1 MKLKSKITAIC
12 FGLVSFAVT
21 AQNNSELKLRY
32 NKPAAI
38 WNEALPL
45 GNGRLGAMVFGDPS
59 IERLQLN
66 EETIWAGSP
75 NSNAHTKS
83 IEALPKVRQLV
94 FEGKF
99 KEAQDLATRDIM
111 SQTNDGMPYQT
122 FGSVYISFNG
132 HNDYKNY
139 YRDLDI
145 ANATAS
151 VQYEVDGVI
160 YKREVLTAFSDQV
173 IAVKLSASKAGKIT
187 CNVMMNSPID
197 KTTSFSEN
205 SEIVMTGTGTNFEGV
220 KGKVKFEGRLAV
232 QTQGGKVT
240 SKNGV
245 LSINGADEA
254 TLYISI
260 ATNFVDYK
268 TLDENQTPKCKSYLE
283 KALPKSFETIK
294 KDHVAFYQ
302 KYFNRVSLD
311 LGSNDNI
318 KKPTDERIR
327 DFKKE
332 FDPQLAAMYFQFGRY
347 LLISSS
353 QPGGQPA
360 NLQGIWNDMVSPP
373 WDSKYTTN
381 INAEMNYWPA
391 EVTNLSEMHEPFIQ
405 MAKELSVTGAETA
418 KMMYNASGWVL
429 HHNTDIW
436 RVTAPVDSAA
446 SGMWPTGGAWVCQ
459 DLWERYLYSGDKK
472 YLTEIYPIMKGAA
485 DFFLDF
491 MIMDPNTGYLV
502 VVPSSSPENT
512 HAGEDGKSTIASGT
526 TMDNQLVFDLFSNVI
541 KASKLV
547 APDENYTKKLS
558 EALAKMPPMK
568 VGKHSQLQEWQD
580 DWDNPKDNHR
590 HVSHLYGLF
599 PSNQISPIKTPELFE
614 AAKQSLIYRT
624 DESTGW
630 SMGWKVNLWARLL
643 DGNHAYKL
651 IQDQL
656 HLVTADQRKGG
667 GTYPNM
673 LDAHQPFQIDGNF
686 GCTAGI
692 AEMLMQSQED
702 AIHLLPALPTV
713 WKDGSIKGLVTRG
726 GFVINMIW
734 KNNKVYMV
742 QIHSKIGGNCRLR
755 LENTL
760 TTEHFTYVSND
771 GRQASSP
778 QLLGVLPYHV
788 YKSRPEKGI
797 NIKKAKGK
805 NPNPLFY
812 DVKVKKPIVSKEAK
826 LPKVQLPKY
835 NEYDVEM
842 KAGETFTFYGN

>member
-1 MKLKSKITAIC
+1 MKLRSKITAIC
-12 FGLVSFAVT
+12 LAIVSFVAN
-21 AQNNSELKLRY
+21 AQNNSELKLWY
-32 NKPAAI
+32 DKPAAI

-75 NSNAHTKS
+75 NTNAHTKS
-83 IEALPKVRQLV
+83 IEALAIVRKLV
-94 FEGKF
+94 FEGKY

-151 VQYEVDGVI
+151 VQYEVDGVT
-160 YKREVLTAFSDQV
+160 YKREVLTSFSDQV
-173 IAVKLSASKAGKIT
+173 IAVKLSASKAGKIS

-197 KTTSFSEN
+197 KTISFSDN
-205 SEIVMTGTGTNFEGV
+205 NEIVMTGTGTNFEGV

-232 QTQGGKVT
+232 QNKGGKVT

-245 LSINGADEA
+245 LSIDGADEA

-268 TLDENQTPKCKSYLE
+268 TLDENQEQKCKRFLE
-283 KALPKSFETIK
+283 AALAKNFDNIK
-294 KDHVAFYQ
+294 TAHVAYYQ
-302 KYFNRVSLD
+302 KFFNRVSLD

-327 DFKKE
+327 DFKNE

-405 MAKELSVTGAETA
+405 MAKELSVTGTETA
-418 KMMYNASGWVL
+418 KTMYNASGWVL

-436 RVTAPVDSAA
+436 RVTAPVDQAA

-459 DLWERYLYSGDKK
+459 DLWERYLYTGDKK
-472 YLTEIYPIMKGAA
+472 YLTEIYPVMKGAA
-485 DFFLDF
+485 QFFLDF

-502 VVPSSSPENT
+502 VVPSSSPENV
-512 HAGEDGKSTIASGT
+512 HAGEDGNSTIASGT
-526 TMDNQLVFDLFSNVI
+526 TMDNQLVFDLFTNVI
-541 KASKLV
+541 RATDIVSGDV
-547 APDENYTKKLS
+547 AFAKKVK

-568 VGKHSQLQEWQD
+568 VGKYNQLQEWQE

-599 PSNQISPIKTPELFE
+599 PSNQISVFRTPELFE

-656 HLVTADQRKGG
+656 HLVTQEQRKGG

-692 AEMLMQSQED
+692 AEMLIQSQEG
-702 AIHLLPALPTV
+702 AIQLLPALPTV
-713 WKDGSIKGLVTRG
+713 WKDGNVKGLVARG
-726 GFVINMIW
+726 GFVIDMEW
-734 KNNKVYMV
+734 KNNKVSTFKVY
-742 QIHSKIGGNCRLR
+742 SKIGGNCRLK

-760 TTEHFTYVSND
+760 KAD
-771 GRQASSP
+771 
-778 QLLGVLPYHV
+778 
-788 YKSRPEKGI
+788 KGI
-797 NIKKAKGK
+797 DVKKAKGK

-812 DVKVKKPIVSKEAK
+812 EVEVKKPIISKEAK
-826 LPKVQLPKY
+826 LPKVQLAVY

-842 KAGETFTFYGN
+842 KAGQTYTFYGN

>member
-1 MKLKSKITAIC
+1 MKFKNKIIA
-12 FGLVSFAVT
+12 FLGVSLFVLQNTT
-21 AQNNSELKLRY
+21 AQNNTDLKLWY
-32 NKPAAI
+32 AKPATI

-45 GNGRLGAMVFGDPS
+45 GNGRLGAMVFGDPAV
-59 IERLQLN
+59 ERLQLN

-75 NSNAHTKS
+75 NTNAHTKS
-83 IEALPKVRQLV
+83 IEALPKVRKLV

-99 KEAQDLATRDIM
+99 DEAQTLATQDIM

-122 FGSVYISFNG
+122 FGSAYISFPG
-132 HNDYKNY
+132 HQKYTNY

-145 ANATAS
+145 ENATAK
-151 VQYEVDGVI
+151 VKYTVNGVEFT
-160 YKREVLTAFSDQV
+160 REILTSFSDQV
-173 IAVKLSASKAGKIT
+173 IVVKLSASQPGQIT
-187 CNVMMNSPID
+187 ANVFMNSPID
-197 KTTSFSEN
+197 KTVPSTEGNQIILSG
-205 SEIVMTGTGTNFEGV
+205 VGTNFEGV
-220 KGKVKFEGRLAV
+220 KGKVKFQGRIEAKNK
-232 QTQGGKVT
+232 GGEV
-240 SKNGV
+240 SASNGI
-245 LSINGADEA
+245 LSINKANEV

-260 ATNFVDYK
+260 ATNFKNYQDI
-268 TLDENQTPKCKSYLE
+268 TEDEVAKSKSYLE
-283 KALPKSFETIK
+283 KAISKDFETIK
-294 KDHVAFYQ
+294 KAHVAYYQ
-302 KYFNRVSLD
+302 KFFNRVALD
-311 LGSNDNI
+311 LGSNDAI
-318 KKPTDERIR
+318 KKPTNERIR

-332 FDPQLAAMYFQFGRY
+332 FDPQLASLYFQFGRY
-347 LLISSS
+347 LLISCS

-360 NLQGIWNDMVSPP
+360 NLQGIWNDMITPP

-418 KMMYNASGWVL
+418 KTMYNASGWVL

-446 SGMWPTGGAWVCQ
+446 SGMWMTGGAWVCQ
-459 DLWERYLYSGDKK
+459 DLWERYLYTGDIN
-472 YLTEIYPIMKGAA
+472 YLKEIYPVIKGAA

-491 MIMDPNTGYLV
+491 MITDPNTGYLV

-512 HAGEDGKSTIASGT
+512 HAGGTGKATIASGT

-558 EALAKMPPMK
+558 DALAKMPPMK
-568 VGKHSQLQEWQD
+568 IGKHSQLQEWQD

-614 AAKQSLIYRT
+614 GAKQSLIYRT

-726 GFVINMIW
+726 GFVIDMTW
-734 KNNKVYMV
+734 KNNKVSTLKVY
-742 QIHSKIGGNCRLR
+742 SKLGGNCRLK

-760 TTEHFTYVSND
+760 KAD
-771 GRQASSP
+771 
-778 QLLGVLPYHV
+778 
-788 YKSRPEKGI
+788 KGI
-797 NIKKAKGK
+797 MLKKAKGK

-812 DVKVKKPIVSKEAK
+812 DVEVKKPIISKEAK

-842 KAGETFTFYGN
+842 KAGQTYSFSAN

>member
-1 MKLKSKITAIC
+1 MNLKNKIQKISL
-12 FGLVSFAVT
+12 GVLIVLGSQNVL
-21 AQNNSELKLRY
+21 AQSNTELKLWY
-32 NKPAAI
+32 DKPATI

-45 GNGRLGAMVFGDPS
+45 GNGRLGAMVFGDPAV
-59 IERLQLN
+59 ERLQLN

-99 KEAQDLATRDIM
+99 GEAQALATQDIM

-122 FGSVYISFNG
+122 FGSAYISFPG
-132 HNDYKNY
+132 HQKYTNY

-145 ANATAS
+145 ENATAK
-151 VQYEVDGVI
+151 VKYTVNGVEFT
-160 YKREVLTAFSDQV
+160 REILTSFSDQV
-173 IAVKLSASKAGKIT
+173 IVVKLSASQPGQIT
-187 CNVMMNSPID
+187 ANVFMNSPID
-197 KTTSFSEN
+197 KTVPSTEGNQILLSG
-205 SEIVMTGTGTNFEGV
+205 VGTNFENV
-220 KGKVKFEGRLAV
+220 KGKVKFQGRIEAKNK
-232 QTQGGKVT
+232 GGEV
-240 SKNGV
+240 SASNGI
-245 LSINGADEA
+245 LSINKADEV

-260 ATNFVDYK
+260 ATNFKNYQDI
-268 TLDENQTPKCKSYLE
+268 TEDEVAKSKSFLE
-283 KALPKSFETIK
+283 KALPKSFDEIK
-294 KDHVAFYQ
+294 KAHVAYYQ
-302 KYFNRVSLD
+302 KFFNRVALD
-311 LGSNDNI
+311 LGSNDAI
-318 KKPTDERIR
+318 KKPTNERIR
-327 DFKKE
+327 DFKTQ
-332 FDPQLAAMYFQFGRY
+332 FDPQLASLYFQFGRY

-360 NLQGIWNDMVSPP
+360 NLQGIWNDMVTPP

-391 EVTNLSEMHEPFIQ
+391 ELTNLSEMHEPFIQ
-405 MAKELSVTGAETA
+405 MAKELSVTGAATA
-418 KMMYNASGWVL
+418 KTMYNANGWVL

-436 RVTAPVDSAA
+436 RVTAPVDQAA
-446 SGMWPTGGAWVCQ
+446 SGMWPTGGAWICQ
-459 DLWERYLYSGDKK
+459 DLWERYLYTGDKK
-472 YLTEIYPIMKGAA
+472 YLSEIYPIMKGAA
-485 DFFLDF
+485 QFFLDF

-512 HAGEDGKSTIASGT
+512 HAAEDGKSTIASGT
-526 TMDNQLVFDLFSNVI
+526 TMDNQLVFDLFTHVME
-541 KASKLV
+541 ASALV
-547 APDENYTKKLS
+547 SPDANFTKELK

-568 VGKHSQLQEWQD
+568 IGKHNQLQEWQE
-580 DWDNPKDNHR
+580 DWDDPKDNHR

-599 PSNQISPIKTPELFE
+599 PSNQISPMKTPELFE

-713 WKDGSIKGLVTRG
+713 WAAGSIKGLVTRG
-726 GFVINMIW
+726 GFVIDMTW
-734 KNNKVYMV
+734 KNNKVSTLKVY
-742 QIHSKIGGNCRLR
+742 SKLGGNCRLK

-760 TTEHFTYVSND
+760 KAD
-771 GRQASSP
+771 
-778 QLLGVLPYHV
+778 
-788 YKSRPEKGI
+788 KGI
-797 NIKKAKGK
+797 TLKKAKGK

-812 DVKVKKPIVSKEAK
+812 DVEVKKPIISKEAK

-835 NEYDVEM
+835 NEYDLEM
-842 KAGETFTFYGN
+842 KAGQTYSFSAN

>member
-1 MKLKSKITAIC
+1 VAKKKYTMKLKIKITAIC
-12 FGLVSFAVT
+12 LGIFSITAT
-21 AQNNSELKLRY
+21 AQNDLKLWY
-32 NKPAAI
+32 DKPASI

-45 GNGRLGAMVFGDPS
+45 GNGRLGAMVFGDPAV
-59 IERLQLN
+59 ERLQLN

-83 IEALPKVRQLV
+83 IEALPKVRQLI

-99 KEAQDLATRDIM
+99 DEAQDLATKDIM

-132 HNDYKNY
+132 HQKYTDY

-145 ANATAS
+145 SNATAK
-151 VQYEVDGVI
+151 VKYKVNGVEFT
-160 YKREVLTAFSDQV
+160 REILTAFSDQV
-173 IAVKLSASKAGKIT
+173 IVVKLSASQPGQIT
-187 CNVMMNSPID
+187 CNVFMNSPID
-197 KTTSFSEN
+197 KTVTSTEGNQIILS
-205 SEIVMTGTGTNFEGV
+205 GTGTNFENV
-220 KGKVKFEGRLAV
+220 KGKVKFQGRLTAKNK
-232 QTQGGKVT
+232 GGEIDA
-240 SKNGV
+240 SNGV
-245 LSINGADEA
+245 LSINKADEVI
-254 TLYISI
+254 LYISI
-260 ATNFVDYK
+260 ATNFKNYKDISGDEIAKSKDYLAKAEIKDFENIKKAHVDY
-268 TLDENQTPKCKSYLE
+268 
-283 KALPKSFETIK
+283 
-294 KDHVAFYQ
+294 YQ
-302 KYFNRVSLD
+302 KFFNRVALD
-311 LGSNDNI
+311 LGSNELV
-318 KKPTDERIR
+318 KKPTNERIR
-327 DFKKE
+327 DFSKQ
-332 FDPQLAAMYFQFGRY
+332 FDPQLASLYFQFGRY

-360 NLQGIWNDMVSPP
+360 NLQGIWNDMVTPP

-391 EVTNLSEMHEPFIQ
+391 QVTNLQEMHEPFVQ
-405 MAKELSVTGAETA
+405 MAKELAITGAETA
-418 KMMYNASGWVL
+418 RMMYNASGWVL

-459 DLWERYLYSGDKK
+459 DLWERYLYTGDKK
-472 YLTEIYPIMKGAA
+472 YLAEIYPIMKGAA

-491 MIMDPNTGYLV
+491 MIVDPNTGYLV

-512 HAGEDGKSTIASGT
+512 HAGGTGKSTIASGT
-526 TMDNQLVFDLFSNVI
+526 TMDNQLIFDLFTHVI
-541 KASKLV
+541 EASALV
-547 APDENYTKKLS
+547 SPDAVYAKKVS
-558 EALAKMPPMK
+558 EALAKMPQMK
-568 VGKHSQLQEWQD
+568 IGKHSQLQEWQD

-590 HVSHLYGLF
+590 HVSHLYGLY

-686 GCTAGI
+686 GCTAGF

-702 AIHLLPALPTV
+702 AIQLLPALPTV
-713 WKDGSIKGLVTRG
+713 WKDGSIKGLVARG
-726 GFVINMIW
+726 GFVIDMTW
-734 KNNKVYMV
+734 KNNKVSELKIY
-742 QIHSKIGGNCRLR
+742 SKIGGNCRLKV
-755 LENTL
+755 ENTL
-760 TTEHFTYVSND
+760 K
-771 GRQASSP
+771 GSS
-778 QLLGVLPYHV
+778 L
-788 YKSRPEKGI
+788 
-797 NIKKAKGK
+797 KKAKGK
-805 NPNPLFY
+805 NTNPLFY
-812 DVKVKKPIVSKEAK
+812 DVEVKKPIISNEAK
-826 LPKVQLPKY
+826 LEKVKLPNY
-835 NEYDVEM
+835 NIYDVNM
-842 KAGETFTFYGN
+842 KAGQTYVFTGN

>member
-1 MKLKSKITAIC
+1 MKLKIKITAIC
-12 FGLVSFAVT
+12 LGIFSLTAT
-21 AQNNSELKLRY
+21 AQNDLKLWY
-32 NKPAAI
+32 DKPAAI

-45 GNGRLGAMVFGDPS
+45 GNGRLGAMIFGDPAV
-59 IERLQLN
+59 ERLQLN

-75 NSNAHTKS
+75 NSNAHSKS
-83 IEALPKVRQLV
+83 IEALPKVRQLI
-94 FEGKF
+94 FDGKF
-99 KEAQDLATRDIM
+99 DEAQDLATKDIM

-122 FGSVYISFNG
+122 FGSVYISFAG
-132 HNDYKNY
+132 HQKYTDY

-145 ANATAS
+145 SNATAK
-151 VQYEVDGVI
+151 VKYKVNGVEFT
-160 YKREVLTAFSDQV
+160 REILTSFSDQV
-173 IAVKLSASKAGKIT
+173 IVMKLSASQPGQIT
-187 CNVMMNSPID
+187 CNVFMNSPID
-197 KTTSFSEN
+197 KTVASTEGNQIILS
-205 SEIVMTGTGTNFEGV
+205 GLGTNFEGV
-220 KGKVKFEGRLAV
+220 KGKVKFQGRLTAKNK
-232 QTQGGKVT
+232 GGEINA
-240 SKNGV
+240 SNGI
-245 LSINGADEA
+245 LSINKADEV

-260 ATNFVDYK
+260 ATNFKNYQDISG
-268 TLDENQTPKCKSYLE
+268 DEIAKSKEYLA
-283 KALPKSFETIK
+283 KAEVKDFETIK
-294 KDHVAFYQ
+294 KAHIEYYQ
-302 KYFNRVSLD
+302 QFFNRVALN
-311 LGSNDNI
+311 LGSNDLV
-318 KKPTDERIR
+318 KQPTNERIR
-327 DFKKE
+327 DFSKQ
-332 FDPQLAAMYFQFGRY
+332 FDPQLAALYFQFGRY

-360 NLQGIWNDMVSPP
+360 NLQGIWNDMVTPP

-391 EVTNLSEMHEPFIQ
+391 QVTNLQEMHEPFVQ

-459 DLWERYLYSGDKK
+459 DLWERYLYTGDKK
-472 YLTEIYPIMKGAA
+472 YLAEIYPIMKGAA

-491 MIMDPNTGYLV
+491 MVIDPNTKYLV

-512 HAGEDGKSTIASGT
+512 HAGGTGKATIASGT
-526 TMDNQLVFDLFSNVI
+526 TMDNQLIFDLFTHVI
-541 KASKLV
+541 EASALV
-547 APDENYTKKLS
+547 SLDAAYVKKVS
-558 EALAKMPPMK
+558 DALAKMPPMK
-568 VGKHSQLQEWQD
+568 IGKHSQLQEWQD

-590 HVSHLYGLF
+590 HVSHLYGLY
-599 PSNQISPIKTPELFE
+599 PSNQISAIKTPELFE

-686 GCTAGI
+686 GCTAGF

-702 AIHLLPALPTV
+702 EIHLLPALPSV
-713 WKDGSIKGLVTRG
+713 WKDGSIKGLVARG
-726 GFVINMIW
+726 GFVIDMTW
-734 KNNKVYMV
+734 KNNKVSELKIY
-742 QIHSKIGGNCRLR
+742 SKIGGNCRLKV
-755 LENTL
+755 ENTL
-760 TTEHFTYVSND
+760 
-771 GRQASSP
+771 
-778 QLLGVLPYHV
+778 
-788 YKSRPEKGI
+788 KG
-797 NIKKAKGK
+797 NSLKKAKGK

-812 DVKVKKPIVSKEAK
+812 DVEVKKPIISDQAK
-826 LPKVQLPKY
+826 LEKVKLPNY
-835 NEYDVEM
+835 NIYDVNV
-842 KAGETFTFYGN
+842 KAGQTYTFSGN

>member
-1 MKLKSKITAIC
+1 MKLRNNIARIL
-12 FGLVSFAVT
+12 FGLSTFLVT
-21 AQNNSELKLRY
+21 ITIQAQSKSDLKLWY

-75 NSNAHTKS
+75 NTNAHSKS
-83 IEALPKVRQLV
+83 LAALPVVRKLV

-99 KEAQDLATRDIM
+99 KEAQELATRDIM

-151 VQYEVDGVI
+151 VQYEVDGVT
-160 YKREVLTAFSDQV
+160 YKREVLTAFADQV
-173 IAVKLSASKAGKIT
+173 IAVKLSASKAGKIS

-197 KTTSFSEN
+197 KTISFSDN
-205 SEIVMTGTGTNFEGV
+205 NEIVMTGTGTNFEGV

-232 QTQGGKVT
+232 QNKGGKVT

-260 ATNFVDYK
+260 GTNFVDYK
-268 TLDENQTPKCKSYLE
+268 TLDENQEQKCKRFLE
-283 KALPKSFETIK
+283 AALTKNFDEIK
-294 KDHVAFYQ
+294 KAHVAYYQ
-302 KYFNRVSLD
+302 KFFNRVALD
-311 LGSNDNI
+311 LGTNSAMNAT
-318 KKPTDERIR
+318 TDERIR
-327 DFKKE
+327 NFSKQ
-332 FDPQLAAMYFQFGRY
+332 FDPQLAALYFQFGRY

-391 EVTNLSEMHEPFIQ
+391 QLTNLSEMHEPFIQ

-418 KMMYNASGWVL
+418 KTMYNARGWVL

-436 RVTAPVDSAA
+436 RVTAPVDQAA

-459 DLWERYLYSGDKK
+459 DLWERYLYTGDKK
-472 YLTEIYPIMKGAA
+472 YLTEIYPVMKGAA
-485 DFFLDF
+485 QFFLDF
-491 MIMDPNTGYLV
+491 MVMDPNTGYLV
-502 VVPSSSPENT
+502 VVPSSSPENA

-526 TMDNQLVFDLFSNVI
+526 TMDNQLVFDLFTHVME
-541 KASKLV
+541 ASALV
-547 APDENYTKKLS
+547 SPDAAFTKELAA
-558 EALAKMPPMK
+558 ALAKMPPMK
-568 VGKHSQLQEWQD
+568 VGKHNQLQEWQE
-580 DWDNPKDNHR
+580 DWDNPQDNHR

-692 AEMLMQSQED
+692 AEMLMQSQEG
-702 AIHLLPALPTV
+702 AIQLLPALPTV
-713 WKDGSIKGLVTRG
+713 WKDGSIKGLVARG
-726 GFVINMIW
+726 GFVIDMEW
-734 KNNKVYMV
+734 KNNKVSTLKVY
-742 QIHSKIGGNCRLR
+742 SKIGGNCRLK

-760 TTEHFTYVSND
+760 KADKGF
-771 GRQASSP
+771 
-778 QLLGVLPYHV
+778 VL
-788 YKSRPEKGI
+788 K
-797 NIKKAKGK
+797 NAKGK

-812 DVKVKKPIVSKEAK
+812 EVEVKKPIISKEAK

-842 KAGETFTFYGN
+842 KAGQTYTFYGN

>member
-1 MKLKSKITAIC
+1 MNLKNKITAIC
-12 FGLVSFAVT
+12 VGIVSLT
-21 AQNNSELKLRY
+21 AMAQTNNELKLWY
-32 NKPAAI
+32 DKPAAI

-45 GNGRLGAMVFGDPS
+45 GNGRLGAMVFGDPAV
-59 IERLQLN
+59 ERLQLN

-83 IEALPKVRQLV
+83 IKALPIVRQLI
-94 FEGKF
+94 FDGKF
-99 KEAQDLATRDIM
+99 DEAQDLATQDIM

-122 FGSVYISFNG
+122 FGSVYISFPG
-132 HNDYKNY
+132 HQKYTNY
-139 YRDLDI
+139 YRDLNI
-145 ANATAS
+145 ANATAK
-151 VQYEVDGVI
+151 VKYTVNGVEFT
-160 YKREVLTAFSDQV
+160 REILTAFSGQV
-173 IAVKLSASKAGKIT
+173 IVVKLSASQPGQIT
-187 CNVMMNSPID
+187 CNVFMNSPLD
-197 KTTSFSEN
+197 KTVSDSDGN
-205 SEIVMTGTGTNFEGV
+205 QILLSGIGSNFEGV
-220 KGKVKFEGRLAV
+220 KGKIKFQGRLTAKNK
-232 QTQGGKVT
+232 GGEV
-240 SKNGV
+240 SSSNGII
-245 LSINGADEA
+245 SINKADEV

-260 ATNFVDYK
+260 ATNFKNYKDISGDEIAKSKDY
-268 TLDENQTPKCKSYLE
+268 LA
-283 KALPKSFETIK
+283 KAETKDFETIK
-294 KDHVAFYQ
+294 KAHVDYYQ
-302 KYFNRVSLD
+302 NFFNRVSFD
-311 LGSNDNI
+311 LGTNEVA
-318 KKPTDERIR
+318 KKPTNERIR
-327 DFKKE
+327 DFSKQ
-332 FDPQLAAMYFQFGRY
+332 FDPQLASLYFQFGRY

-360 NLQGIWNDMVSPP
+360 NLQGIWNDMVTPP

-391 EVTNLSEMHEPFIQ
+391 QVTNLQEMHEPFVQ

-418 KMMYNASGWVL
+418 RMMYNASGWVL

-446 SGMWPTGGAWVCQ
+446 SGMWTTGGAWVSQ
-459 DLWERYLYSGDKK
+459 DLWERYLYTGDKK
-472 YLTEIYPIMKGAA
+472 YLEEIYPIMKGAA

-491 MIMDPNTGYLV
+491 MVIDPNTKYLV

-512 HAGEDGKSTIASGT
+512 HAGGTGKATIASGT
-526 TMDNQLVFDLFSNVI
+526 TMDNQLVFDLFTHVI
-541 KASKLV
+541 EASKLV
-547 APDENYTKKLS
+547 SPDENYTKKLS

-590 HVSHLYGLF
+590 HVSHLYGLY
-599 PSNQISPIKTPELFE
+599 PSNQISAVKTPELFE

-713 WKDGSIKGLVTRG
+713 WKDGSIKGLVARG
-726 GFVINMIW
+726 GFVIDLTW
-734 KNNKVYMV
+734 KNNKVSELKIY
-742 QIHSKIGGNCRLR
+742 SKIGGNCRLKV
-755 LENTL
+755 ENTL
-760 TTEHFTYVSND
+760 TA
-771 GRQASSP
+771 G
-778 QLLGVLPYHV
+778 
-788 YKSRPEKGI
+788 KGTS
-797 NIKKAKGK
+797 IKKAKGK
-805 NPNPLFY
+805 NTNPLFY
-812 DVKVKKPIVSKEAK
+812 DVEVKKPIISEKANLK
-826 LPKVQLPKY
+826 KVVLPKY
-835 NEYDVEM
+835 NEYDVQM
-842 KAGETFTFYGN
+842 KAGETYTFKGN